1 MKNTKTILT
10 ILIILFSIIGKAQ
23 VGIGTT
29 APDAALDISSSTDGL
44 LIPRVALTNTN
55 NALPLTSPIISEL
68 VYNSATIADVTPG
81 YYFWDGAKWVKLA
94 TGGSTDWSITGN
106 TGIVD
111 GNYIGTAALTNVD
124 VAFRRN
130 NLPAGKIS
138 ATSTSFGQGALTA
151 GATTNSTAFGNN
163 ALAVNTGVNNVA
175 VGTSAL
181 AANTT
186 GTNNVAVGI
195 SALSVNTTG
204 TQNTALGAF
213 ALGANT
219 IILGVAGI
227 QNTAVGVN
235 ALRRNTNGTTN
246 SALGYLALQNN
257 TTGINNTAIGAS
269 AGVST
274 TTGSNNILIGA
285 NTSTT
290 GATLGDQLNIGNTIY
305 GNIGTTKRIGINQ
318 ATPAGALDI
327 TSANDGLLIPRV
339 ALTTTTSAL
348 PLTAPTTS
356 ELVYNTVTTG
366 DVTPGFYYWNGT
378 AWISLSTGVE
388 TDPQVSSATIN
399 KIPKW
404 NGTTLVDGNVTDDG
418 ANVGIGVAAPAG
430 ALDITS
436 TTNGLLI
443 PRVAL
448 TNTTTVTVDT
458 GTASELVYNTSNSG
472 DVTPGFYYLN
482 TATGPWIRIATGSP
496 TATGWLTTGNSGTDG
511 TNYIGTSDAVDVAFR
526 RNAAAAGK
534 IGVSNTSFGLNAGTA
549 LTGLSNTAIG
559 VNALAGLTST
569 ASQQNTAVGHNA
581 LSANSG
587 STVTNCTAIGFQAGA
602 NVTSIDNTAV
612 GNKALLGSGAG
623 SEKSTA
629 VGSGSME
636 QQTAGFNTAVG
647 FRALFNGSA
656 TGNVAV
662 GNQAG
667 EFHGV
672 GSNCTMIGNQ
682 ASAAG
687 FNNATAIGYQA
698 VAPGSNSVRIGNAGV
713 GTINGQ
719 VTLTSTSD
727 RRWKDNIKDSK
738 LGLEFIKTIRPVSYF
753 RKNDE
758 NKKTEYG
765 FIAQELETAF
775 MNVGDSNNA
784 VVSKDTEGMYGVRYS
799 DFISISVK
807 AIQEQQE
814 LIEDLQKSNIEL
826 MKINATILERLEK
839 LEKK

>member
-1 MKNTKTILT
+1 MKNIKTILT
-10 ILIILFSIIGKAQ
+10 TLIILFSIVGKAQ
-23 VGIGTT
+23 VGIGTII
-29 APDAALDISSSTDGL
+29 PDAALDITSTTDGL
-44 LIPRVALTNTN
+44 LIPRVALTNSN
-55 NALPLTSPIISEL
+55 SASPLTSPIISEL

-106 TGIVD
+106 TEIVD

-151 GATTNSTAFGNN
+151 GATTNGTAFGNN
-163 ALAVNTGVNNVA
+163 ALAVNTGTNNVA

-186 GTNNVAVGI
+186 GTNNVAVGTR
-195 SALSVNTTG
+195 ALAVNTIG

-213 ALGANT
+213 ALSTNT
-219 IILGVAGI
+219 AA
-227 QNTAVGVN
+227 QNTAVGFN
-235 ALRRNTNGTTN
+235 ALRSNTTGTTN
-246 SALGYLALQNN
+246 SALGYLALQN
-257 TTGINNTAIGAS
+257 TTGSNNTAIGAS
-269 AGVST
+269 AGGST

-290 GATLGDQLNIGNTIY
+290 GPTLGDQLNIGNTIY
-305 GNIGTTKRIGINQ
+305 GSIGTTKKIGIGTT
-318 ATPAGALDI
+318 TPAGALDI
-327 TSANDGLLIPRV
+327 TSTTDGLLIPRV
-339 ALTTTTSAL
+339 ALTNTTTA
-348 PLTAPTTS
+348 TVVTPTIS
-356 ELVYNTVTTG
+356 ELVYNTVPAG
-366 DVTPGFYYWNGT
+366 DVIPGFYYWNGT
-378 AWISLSTGVE
+378 AWVSLSSGIE
-388 TDPQVSSATIN
+388 TDPQVSSTTTN

-404 NGTTLVDGNVTDDG
+404 NGTTLVDGNVTEVG

-647 FRALFNGSA
+647 FRALFNGNG

-662 GNQAG
+662 GNNSG

-698 VAPGSNSVRIGNAGV
+698 VAPGSNSVRIGNTGV

-775 MNVGDSNNA
+775 VNVGDSNNA